1 MNALFSV
8 MQAAAQLYVN
18 SIIVDVSL
26 NYLLSQDVVSYLIE
40 SIEPLK
46 LIRIGVP
53 TGQIKVF
60 QSMRLCLLT
69 VH

>member
-8 MQAAAQLYVN
+8 MQAAAQLYIN
-18 SIIVDVSL
+18 SIIVDVLL
-26 NYLLSQDVVSYLIE
+26 NYLVSQDVVSYLIE

-53 TGQIKVF
+53 TGPIKVF
-60 QSMRLCLLT
+60 QSMKL
-69 VH
+69 